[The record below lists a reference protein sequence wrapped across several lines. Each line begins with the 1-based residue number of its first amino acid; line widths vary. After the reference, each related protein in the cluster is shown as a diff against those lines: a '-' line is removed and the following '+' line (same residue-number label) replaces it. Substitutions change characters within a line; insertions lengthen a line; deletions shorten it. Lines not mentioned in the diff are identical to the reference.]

1 MRSLD
6 NTPASLRPATQT
18 TGTEED
24 TVSIEAQLIDETSNA
39 ARPWLERPLNRVIAI
54 KPDEVQG
61 AMLSFAYFFAV
72 LCAYYIIRP
81 VRDEM
86 GVTVGQA
93 GLEKLFTIV
102 FVVML
107 AAVPLFGWVVSRF
120 EKRRIVP
127 YVYAFFIANL
137 LGFWALLG
145 TGTITAWVAGAF
157 FVWASVFNLFVVSM
171 FWILMSDLWRTD
183 QAKRLF
189 GFIAAGG
196 SAGAFMGP
204 LITQTLVKVVGP
216 TNLLLISAALLLAS
230 IAVAMR
236 LRQLFEGQCADRQR
250 SSDVLTGKGILAG
263 AEAVWRSPFLFRIA
277 LWILLA
283 NIVSTFF
290 YFEQTRIVGE
300 TITDRAS
307 RVQLFARLDLAVSV
321 LTILSQVFLAAR
333 VIGKFGVA
341 TTAAALPAVAVV
353 GLLALSI
360 APVLAVIVTV
370 MALERA
376 IAFALANPAVKTLYT
391 SLDPEEKYKAQN
403 FIDTVVYRGGDAMSG
418 WLFNGLSK
426 GLGLGMATIALVT
439 VPVALLWLATS
450 FALGRASGGEAEE
463 VDDVE
468 AA

>member
-1 MRSLD
+1 MS
-6 NTPASLRPATQT
+6 TGKEASAASENSPW
-18 TGTEED
+18 
-24 TVSIEAQLIDETSNA
+24 IERQLQ
-39 ARPWLERPLNRVIAI
+39 RVMAI
-54 KPDEVQG
+54 EPNEIQG
-61 AMLSFAYFFAV
+61 ALLSFGYFFAV
-72 LCAYYIIRP
+72 LSAYYIIRP

-93 GLEKLFTIV
+93 GLEKLFTVV
-102 FVVML
+102 FFVML

-137 LGFWALLG
+137 VGFWALLG
-145 TGTITAWVAGAF
+145 SGATNAFVASAF

-171 FWILMSDLWRTD
+171 FWILMSDLWRAD
-183 QAKRLF
+183 QAKRLY

-204 LITQTLVKVVGP
+204 LITQSLVKVVGP
-216 TNLLLISAALLLAS
+216 TNLLLISAALLLAA
-230 IAVAMR
+230 IGAAMR
-236 LRQLFEGQCADRQR
+236 LRQLFEDTGGGRQH
-250 SSDVLTGKGILAG
+250 SGDILAGKGILAG
-263 AEAVWRSPFLFRIA
+263 AEAVWRSPYLFRIA

-300 TITDRAS
+300 TIPDRAS

-321 LTILSQVFLAAR
+321 LTILAQVFLTAR
-333 VIGKFGVA
+333 VIGRFGVA
-341 TTAAALPAVAVV
+341 RTAAALPAVAVV
-353 GLLALSI
+353 GLLALSV

-391 SLDPEEKYKAQN
+391 SVEPEEKYKAQN
-403 FIDTVVYRGGDAMSG
+403 FIDTVVYRGGDAVSG

-426 GLGLGMATIALVT
+426 GLGLGMSTIAVVT

-450 FALGRASGGEAEE
+450 FALGQRTDPDA
-463 VDDVE
+463 DDLDD
-468 AA
+468 ADGDGK

>member
-1 MRSLD
+1 MS
-6 NTPASLRPATQT
+6 NANHTSA
-18 TGTEED
+18 GTESP
-24 TVSIEAQLIDETSNA
+24 T
-39 ARPWLERPLNRVIAI
+39 WLERQLQRVMAI
-54 KPDEVQG
+54 EPDEIQG
-61 AMLSFAYFFAV
+61 AVLSFAYFFAV

-145 TGTITAWVAGAF
+145 TGTITAWVASAF

-183 QAKRLF
+183 QARRLY

-196 SAGAFMGP
+196 SAGALMGP
-204 LITQTLVKVVGP
+204 LITQSLVKVVGP
-216 TNLLLISAALLLAS
+216 TNLLLISAALLLAA
-230 IAVAMR
+230 IAAAMR
-236 LRQLFEGQCADRQR
+236 LRQLFEGTGAARRHNGDI
-250 SSDVLTGKGILAG
+250 LAGKGILAG
-263 AEAVWRSPFLFRIA
+263 AEAVWRSPYLFRIA

-321 LTILSQVFLAAR
+321 LTIMAQVFLTAR
-333 VIGKFGVA
+333 VIGRFGVA
-341 TTAAALPAVAVV
+341 TTAAALPAVAVI
-353 GLLALSI
+353 GLLTLSV

-370 MALERA
+370 LALERA

-391 SLDPEEKYKAQN
+391 AVDPEEKYKAQN

-426 GLGLGMATIALVT
+426 GLGLGMSTIALVT

-450 FALGRASGGEAEE
+450 FALGRTAGREAEK
-463 VDDVE
+463 VDDAE

>member
-1 MRSLD
+1 M
-6 NTPASLRPATQT
+6 
-18 TGTEED
+18 
-24 TVSIEAQLIDETSNA
+24 SNA
-39 ARPWLERPLNRVIAI
+39 NHTSAATERPPWLERQLQRVMAI
-54 KPDEVQG
+54 EPDEIQG
-61 AMLSFAYFFAV
+61 AVLSFAYFFAV

-93 GLEKLFTIV
+93 GLERLFTIV

-145 TGTITAWVAGAF
+145 TGTITAWVASAF

-183 QAKRLF
+183 QARRLY

-196 SAGAFMGP
+196 SAGALMGP
-204 LITQTLVKVVGP
+204 LITQSLVKVVGP
-216 TNLLLISAALLLAS
+216 TNLLLISAALLLAA
-230 IAVAMR
+230 IAAAMR
-236 LRQLFEGQCADRQR
+236 LRQLFEGTGAARRHNGDI
-250 SSDVLTGKGILAG
+250 LAGKGILAG
-263 AEAVWRSPFLFRIA
+263 AEAVWRSPYLFRIA

-300 TITDRAS
+300 TIPDRAS

-321 LTILSQVFLAAR
+321 LTIMAQVFLTAR
-333 VIGKFGVA
+333 VIGRFGVA
-341 TTAAALPAVAVV
+341 TTAAALPAVAVI
-353 GLLALSI
+353 GLLTLSV

-391 SLDPEEKYKAQN
+391 SVDPEEKYKAQN

-426 GLGLGMATIALVT
+426 GLGLGMSTIALVT

-450 FALGRASGGEAEE
+450 FALGRTGGGEAKE
-463 VDDVE
+463 VDDAE
-468 AA
+468 AV